1 MRILIL
7 PLLLLVATTGF
18 GQKHDYVWILG
29 YNPGNIG
36 PNLGVMSFDF
46 NVSPPLVSRRDNSSM
61 HFSFVNAC
69 IGDKQGSLLFYSNG
83 LYIANENDKTI
94 ENGNA
99 MNPGE
104 VNPRVQG
111 IQFLPSALDSITYF
125 FNLSSI
131 LDNQYGTLVNHLYYS
146 EIHLTDSFPGG
157 IVVLKNQLLL
167 EDTLAKGKL
176 TSTKH
181 ANGRDWWIMIPKFI
195 SNGYF
200 SFLLTP
206 KGIEGPFFQQVGKVM
221 SWRDYSGQAVFSPDG
236 SKYIRYDIDN
246 DLNIFDFDRCSGVLS
261 NPIHIPIHDLADT
274 VNGAGGVAVSPN
286 SRFVYVSSYT
296 KAYRF
301 DLWANNIAASKKV
314 IAEYD
319 GFQSPF
325 STRFY
330 LAQLAPDGNI
340 YLSCTNGVNV
350 LHIITNPDFEGLSSF
365 RQHAVPLPTYNAFG
379 LPNLPHYRLGPI
391 DGSACDTLGI
401 DNIPLARFRHDVI
414 DSSDLLTRFFT
425 DLSAY
430 EPTAWHW
437 DFGDGSTSDS
447 RYPLHSFPGPGSYEV
462 CLTVSNANGADESCQ
477 TIDILLTA
485 TDEPAAYWERGIRLF
500 PNPAREVLHLQRA
513 ELSAPLRMEVVDI
526 SGRVLLQ
533 RTVAAGMAEATVEVS
548 HLVPGLYFCRFYDR
562 GVLLGVEKVVI
573 I

>member
-29 YNPGNIG
+29 YSTTDPDHS
-36 PNLGVMSFDF
+36 VMNFDF
-46 NVSPPLVSRRDNSSM
+46 NVSPPLVSRRENSSM
-61 HFSFVNAC
+61 HFTFANATIC
-69 IGDKQGSLLFYSNG
+69 DREGNLLFYSNG
-83 LYIANENDKTI
+83 FSIANADDETI
-94 ENGNA
+94 ENGDGLNLS
-99 MNPGE
+99 NL
-104 VNPRVQG
+104 NSRSQG
-111 IQFLPSALDSITYF
+111 ILLLPSDIDSVFYYFNVNTVEDNHYGALIDKFYF
-125 FNLSSI
+125 
-131 LDNQYGTLVNHLYYS
+131 S
-146 EIHLTDSFPGG
+146 EIHRTTMYPEGVV
-157 IVVLKNQLLL
+157 IVKNQLLI
-167 EDTLAKGKL
+167 EDSLSAGGL
-176 TSTKH
+176 TSVRH
-181 ANGRDWWIMIPKFI
+181 ANGRDWWIMVPKFI

-206 KGIEGPFFQQVGKVM
+206 KGIEEPFFQQIGKVM

-274 VNGAGGVAVSPN
+274 INGGGGVAVSPN
-286 SRFVYVSSYT
+286 SRFVYVSST
-296 KAYRF
+296 TLAYRF
-301 DLWANNIAASKKV
+301 DLWASDIAASKKV

-325 STRFY
+325 ASTFY

-350 LHIITNPDFEGLSSF
+350 LHVITNSDFEGLSRF

-401 DNIPLARFRHDVI
+401 DNIPLARFRYDVI
-414 DSSDLLTRFFT
+414 DSSDLLTHFFT

-485 TDEPAAYWERGIRLF
+485 TDEPAAYLERGIRLF

-513 ELSAPLRMEVVDI
+513 ELSAPLRMELVDI

-562 GVLLGVEKVVI
+562 GVLI
-573 I
+573 IHSIALF